1 MAIGLEKGN
10 KKWDLGAF
18 LQLEKGNKNVFKNL
32 ALYITSILH
41 IHVHVEYPFL
51 DYEKYT
57 ISSLLTAVMCCL
69 NCNS

>member
-32 ALYITSILH
+32 VLYITSITH
-41 IHVHVEYPFL
+41 TCPCR
-51 DYEKYT
+51 
-57 ISSLLTAVMCCL
+57 ISKFRLWKILY
-69 NCNS
+69 